1 MKPKVHYRVHK
12 SQSPVSV
19 LVSCKQS
26 THSHPIHLRNI
37 LILSFNQR
45 PRISLRFPHQNPCIR
60 FSTPRIRA
68 TCPAHLILLT
78 ISGPFLAPRHNHH
91 IFYCILQTEMSTKP
105 LHTVLHSPH
114 TRHMPSQ
121 SSHPPYNKRSVPCTE
136 THHHILCC
144 ILQTEMSTRMSLNP

>member
-1 MKPKVHYRVHK
+1 MVPKVHYRVHK

-37 LILSFNQR
+37 LVLSFNQR
-45 PRISLRFPHQNPCIR
+45 PRISLRFPHQNPCTR

-78 ISGPFLAPRHNHH
+78 ISGPFLAPRHIIIYSAAFFKRKCRLNP
-91 IFYCILQTEMSTKP
+91 CIRFSTP
-105 LHTVLHSPH
+105 R
-114 TRHMPSQ
+114 TRATCPAK

-136 THHHILCC
+136 TRHHILCC
-144 ILQTEMSTRMSLNP
+144 ILQTEMSTRMSLNL